1 MMRIPFSVFL
11 DVWVCLLGLFVQRR
25 VGVACGT
32 YGYFKTGASGVEMV
46 LSPGF
51 FEIISSWFSQIRM
64 LDCFDCF
71 DLPKQAIYSN
81 KKKYSF
87 KGLTPNAVSLRE
99 THHHNPLSPK

>member
-11 DVWVCLLGLFVQRR
+11 DVRVCLLGLFVQRR

-32 YGYFKTGASGVEMV
+32 YGYFRTGASGVEMV

-51 FEIISSWFSQIRM
+51 FEIISSWFSQ

-71 DLPKQAIYSN
+71 DSPKQAIYSN

-87 KGLTPNAVSLRE
+87 KGLPDSQRSLIARNTP
-99 THHHNPLSPK
+99 P